1 VNDEN
6 NKNPIESKNFDESQT
21 SFLFQFYQL
30 MSEKKSDELLNML
43 HPSLRNGLKA
53 NWNVNRL
60 TKLMA
65 HVIGGQIKPV
75 VMNVEVQNGTTNY
88 KYELHYSLDVNS
100 EKMFDEEREMTVQ

>member
-1 VNDEN
+1 
-6 NKNPIESKNFDESQT
+6 
-21 SFLFQFYQL
+21 
-30 MSEKKSDELLNML
+30 MSEKKSDELLTML
-43 HPSLRNGLKA
+43 HPNLRKGLKA
-53 NWNVNRL
+53 NWNVTRL

-75 VMNVEVQNGTTNY
+75 VMNVEVQNETINY